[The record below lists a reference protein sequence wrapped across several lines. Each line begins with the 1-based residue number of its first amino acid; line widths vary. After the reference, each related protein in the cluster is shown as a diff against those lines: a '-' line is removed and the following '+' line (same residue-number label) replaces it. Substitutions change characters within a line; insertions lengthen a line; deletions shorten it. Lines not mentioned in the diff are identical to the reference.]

1 MHNEWYQLTV
11 SSMHLFFCRCSS
23 TLLSRPDCFFSCSLV
38 TQGNKPGKFI
48 HSSLL
53 DGPPL
58 SSVNTFPHFFYRF
71 ITTFLTSTN
80 EMVRQGYWSNDVCG
94 LTCIEC
100 HSVKCVYTYMYIYI
114 YTHRVSPSGISYLCS
129 TVAGMVTPKGS
140 MSTEGDTP
148 SFCPTLQVLDMFTLG
163 DAANVNPVIE
173 FLPHTLQHLA
183 VDSSDCL
190 HDPLSQL

>member
-1 MHNEWYQLTV
+1 MHTVHNEWYQLTV

-114 YTHRVSPSGISYLCS
+114 YIYTQGKSLWDFLPLQYSSRDGHTEGEHVNRGRHSKFLSYL
-129 TVAGMVTPKGS
+129 TGARYVHPW
-140 MSTEGDTP
+140 
-148 SFCPTLQVLDMFTLG
+148 
-163 DAANVNPVIE
+163 
-173 FLPHTLQHLA
+173 
-183 VDSSDCL
+183 
-190 HDPLSQL
+190 

>member
-11 SSMHLFFCRCSS
+11 SSMYLFFCRCSS

-38 TQGNKPGKFI
+38 TQGNRPGKFI

-53 DGPPL
+53 DGPSL

-80 EMVRQGYWSNDVCG
+80 AMVRQGYWSNDVCG

-100 HSVKCVYTYMYIYI
+100 HSVKCVCVCVYIYI
-114 YTHRVSPSGISYLCS
+114 YICMCIYIYRVIRKSLQDLLPLQYSSWDGH
-129 TVAGMVTPKGS
+129 TKG
-140 MSTEGDTP
+140 EHVNRGRDTP
-148 SFCPTLQVLDMFTLG
+148 SFCPTLQVLNMTC
-163 DAANVNPVIE
+163 
-173 FLPHTLQHLA
+173 
-183 VDSSDCL
+183 S
-190 HDPLSQL
+190 PLV